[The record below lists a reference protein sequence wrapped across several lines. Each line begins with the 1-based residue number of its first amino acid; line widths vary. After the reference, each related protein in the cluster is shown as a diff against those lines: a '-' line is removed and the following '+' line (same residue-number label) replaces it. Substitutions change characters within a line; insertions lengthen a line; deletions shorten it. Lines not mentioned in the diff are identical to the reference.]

1 MSEDDRFDADWLALR
16 EPADHAAR
24 SRDLAERFLALVK
37 ARGGGTILD
46 LGCGAGSNIRYLQ
59 GLGASGR
66 DFTGVDADPALLA
79 RAASTLPEAEF
90 QQLDASDL
98 DKLPWGSIAGLTCAA
113 LLDLVSDQWLD
124 RLIQKAALHGV
135 PILAVLSVDG
145 LHGFDPAH
153 SGDEAA
159 ATHFARDQLRDK
171 GFGGAALG
179 PLAPNHAL
187 AAVQKAGMQA
197 EAADT
202 PWHLNAADHGALIAA
217 FLEGYALG
225 RDDNAAWLK
234 DRQEAL
240 AAGQLSLRIGHRD
253 ILAWL

>member
-24 SRDLAERFLALVK
+24 ARDLAERFLGIVR
-37 ARGGGTILD
+37 ARGGGAILD

-59 GLGASGR
+59 KLGAR
-66 DFTGVDADPALLA
+66 PEDFIGIDSDPALLA
-79 RAASTLPEAEF
+79 RAASTLPNAEF
-90 QQLDASDL
+90 LHLDASDL
-98 DKLPWGSIAGLTCAA
+98 NNLPWGRIAGITCAA
-113 LLDLVSDQWLD
+113 LLDLVSEPWLD
-124 RLIQKAALHGV
+124 LLVQKVALHGI
-135 PILAVLSVDG
+135 PMLAVLSVDG
-145 LHGFDPAH
+145 LHGFDPPH
-153 SGDEAA
+153 PGDEAA

-179 PLAPNHAL
+179 ALAPNHAL
-187 AAVQKAGMQA
+187 AAAQKAGMQA

-202 PWHLNAADHGALIAA
+202 PWHLTAEQDGALIAA

-225 RDDNAAWLK
+225 REDNAAWLR
-234 DRQEAL
+234 DRQDAL
-240 AAGQLSLRIGHRD
+240 AAGKLALRIGHRD